1 MEKSEIT
8 EKQKLLTQKLEE
20 AQVVLVGIG
29 EEFNEGFEDIAKFPE
44 LMSALLS
51 GTMKEELLMHTG
63 CSMS

>member
-44 LMSALLS
+44 LMSAL
-51 GTMKEELLMHTG
+51 EEVDTNPTLEWTVPLKK
-63 CSMS
+63 